1 VLADLE
7 ESAATAPFKPSA
19 QVRFMVSAM
28 EAMEAR
34 MLAKLGALDG
44 LQDCFRDLTEKLD
57 LQATRLDQPVAP
69 CHQWD

>member
-1 VLADLE
+1 
-7 ESAATAPFKPSA
+7 
-19 QVRFMVSAM
+19 VRFTVSAM

-57 LQATRLDQPVAP
+57 LQVTRLDQPVAP